1 MPSRKQRRRR
11 EKSFRHEYETVLL
24 DEEGNEVE
32 LDPEELRA
40 EREERERRRAQG
52 KPAGGK
58 ATAAKGGR
66 RTRPMRE
73 VPPPTWSRAIKRGGG
88 MGAIMFVLFV
98 FVLKGGSPATRAAI
112 AAIYAI
118 AFIPMTYW
126 IDRWSYRSFQR
137 RAARQAEK
145 KS

>member
-1 MPSRKQRRRR
+1 MPTRKQRRRR

-24 DEEGNEVE
+24 DEEGNEVA

-40 EREERERRRAQG
+40 EREERERQRSQV
-52 KPAGGK
+52 KPARGK
-58 ATAAKGGR
+58 APAKSGR
-66 RTRPMRE
+66 STRTLRE
-73 VPPPTWSRAIKRGGG
+73 VPPPTWRRAIKRGGG

-98 FVLKGGSPATRAAI
+98 FVLKGGSPATRASI
-112 AAIYAI
+112 AAVYAI

-126 IDRWSYRSFQR
+126 IDRWSYRSYQR

-145 KS
+145 KG